1 MPTISLHNVRQQ
13 LNEFASSQ
21 WEKTLS
27 FLKSYFSLSQSDCED
42 VFQESFIV
50 FYNYATEGKLN
61 DITSSLSTYFN
72 SICRNKA
79 HELLRKYGKEINIV
93 DEYPDAFKDDFDDDK
108 IDTLLAL
115 EDNSVNIEQR
125 KAALVQEIVEDLP
138 EPCDK
143 ILWGFYRDGF
153 SMKTLAS
160 MLNYKSEGT
169 MKVTKHRCCDKFKN
183 RYSQL
188 VNQLFD

>member
-1 MPTISLHNVRQQ
+1 MPTNSLHNVRQQ

-169 MKVTKHRCCDKFKN
+169 MKVIKHRCCDKFKN